1 MAIRDRN
8 TWIVLLFVC
17 AGLVIGGLLGE
28 VAAQVDWLR
37 WLAYGQTFGIENPFV
52 LDLNVLSL
60 SGDMKK
66 ILFANAQLIPSY
78 QISTVETGTSH

>member
-8 TWIVLLFVC
+8 TWVALLFVC

-52 LDLNVLSL
+52 LDLNVLTVTFAFALHINIASIIGL
-60 SGDMKK
+60 SIAIFLYRKM
-66 ILFANAQLIPSY
+66 F
-78 QISTVETGTSH
+78 